1 MVNPPI
7 LLNGNNHTVIKQT
20 RRITHQ
26 CHKLAILLG
35 VLTRQL
41 KRIIQLLISE
51 VLIMNKMAINKQ
63 KNAKDKLCLPVL
75 LFFGFNV
82 HCAPT
87 ECFAWKLF
95 GWKD

>member
-7 LLNGNNHTVIKQT
+7 LLNGNNHAVIKQT

-41 KRIIQLLISE
+41 KRIIQWLISE

-63 KNAKDKLCLPVL
+63 KKCK
-75 LFFGFNV
+75 G
-82 HCAPT
+82 
-87 ECFAWKLF
+87 
-95 GWKD
+95 